1 MYLYICHHIEDIGVF
16 YRQKFLDFFKG
27 PMENTN
33 SNTYKE
39 VIKLVRDNNINLIDL
54 HEEFFKDFKNS
65 SSVAP
70 YGKNGHFNEY
80 GYKIV
85 SEKFIKKL
93 KI

>member
-1 MYLYICHHIEDIGVF
+1 
-16 YRQKFLDFFKG
+16 
-27 PMENTN
+27 MENTN

-70 YGKNGHFNEY
+70 YGKNGHLMNMDIRLY
-80 GYKIV
+80 QK
-85 SEKFIKKL
+85 KFIKN
-93 KI
+93 